1 VDKQLGEFS
10 DLTSAHMASHGI
22 TIVPSA
28 TPFDEEI
35 NAEETSTNSSGNV
48 HTIKY
53 NKGVL
58 PPRHTEC
65 QSQGTVHTKSSESQA
80 QEPKLTESQSQTA
93 TSSKLSESHGQG
105 TKSLKVSESQY
116 QATKTPKLSE
126 SQGKESTSLKVSES
140 QYQGTTSPKVFES
153 SSQSITHPKVDNMKS
168 QENKSPKVYET
179 PSQKSTSPKI
189 DPSQSQVTTTPKIS
203 DSKSHV
209 IASPNISRRP
219 AQGAGYPKFSW
230 NIRQETA
237 NSNSS
242 ESQSLGTIYSKISES
257 QSKISDSQSRISERR
272 YQGAK
277 SSIVSEGLPQ
287 KSTSRVNLESP
298 NPNPDNVSSQPSQ
311 EERTGAKPDLVID
324 VNPSKSEGGLTEKCK
339 DYESLGETLTLLT
352 QRMNDV
358 TTEMKQESEIPFID
372 TGDDDGD
379 FRNVVRTRD
388 EFDPCSESST
398 EESES
403 HSDTDSELAA
413 VLAHSLNPNLKVA
426 KIQLETLPSG
436 NVTASSLDIKERH
449 HQGSNILQTTK
460 KTVRREY
467 THI

>member
-1 VDKQLGEFS
+1 MG
-10 DLTSAHMASHGI
+10 
-22 TIVPSA
+22 
-28 TPFDEEI
+28 
-35 NAEETSTNSSGNV
+35 
-48 HTIKY
+48 
-53 NKGVL
+53 
-58 PPRHTEC
+58 
-65 QSQGTVHTKSSESQA
+65 GTA
-80 QEPKLTESQSQTA
+80 
-93 TSSKLSESHGQG
+93 
-105 TKSLKVSESQY
+105 
-116 QATKTPKLSE
+116 
-126 SQGKESTSLKVSES
+126 
-140 QYQGTTSPKVFES
+140 SPKVFES

-189 DPSQSQVTTTPKIS
+189 DPGQSQVTKTPKIS
-203 DSKSHV
+203 ESQSHV

-230 NIRQETA
+230 NIRQETT

-242 ESQSLGTIYSKISES
+242 ESQSLGTIYSKISE
-257 QSKISDSQSRISERR
+257 SQSRISERR

-287 KSTSRVNLESP
+287 RSTSRVNLESP

-379 FRNVVRTRD
+379 FRNVVRT
-388 EFDPCSESST
+388 
-398 EESES
+398 
-403 HSDTDSELAA
+403 
-413 VLAHSLNPNLKVA
+413 
-426 KIQLETLPSG
+426 
-436 NVTASSLDIKERH
+436 
-449 HQGSNILQTTK
+449 
-460 KTVRREY
+460 
-467 THI
+467 